1 MKLQVTQENLNKAL
15 NSVSRVASSRS
26 TLPILANVLIKT
38 DNNLLTVSATN
49 LNIAITHSIGAKVTT
64 KGSITVP
71 AKLMQEFISSLPNG
85 IINLELN
92 GTKLKLETDKYNS
105 TINGIISEDYPIM
118 PSINNKNTWK
128 ISSLT
133 LKEALSQVIFTAS
146 SDETRPIL
154 TGILFSVINNN
165 LYLVATD
172 SYRLAEKKVIKLDHE
187 MNLLIP
193 ASSMHDLLR
202 ILPDNDTEVLITY
215 DENQI
220 KFKINEIE
228 LLTRLLNGTY
238 PDYKQ
243 LIPKQFS
250 TSAVLKKSDL
260 LNVVKVSSLF
270 ARENAGSIK
279 IEVNKEDSTLSVK
292 SIASQ
297 IGENTASAE
306 ARINNSGEITINA
319 RYLLEALNAI
329 PGETVEFSFNGKLE
343 PTIIKDPKKTDYNHI
358 IMPLKS

>member
-15 NSVSRVASSRS
+15 NSVARVASSRS

-105 TINGIISEDYPIM
+105 IINGIISEDYPVM
-118 PSINNKNTWK
+118 PSINNKNNWK

-187 MNLLIP
+187 MNILIP
-193 ASSMHDLLR
+193 ASSTHDLLR

-250 TSAVLKKSDL
+250 TSAVLKKTDL

-306 ARINNSGEITINA
+306 AKINNSGEITINA

-329 PGETVEFSFNGKLE
+329 PGEIVEFSFNGKLE

>member
-105 TINGIISEDYPIM
+105 IINGIISEDYPVM
-118 PSINNKNTWK
+118 PSINNKNNWK

-187 MNLLIP
+187 MNILIP
-193 ASSMHDLLR
+193 ASSTHDLLR

-250 TSAVLKKSDL
+250 TSAVLKKTDL

-306 ARINNSGEITINA
+306 AKINNSGEITINA

-329 PGETVEFSFNGKLE
+329 PGEIVEFSFNGKLE

>member
-15 NSVSRVASSRS
+15 SSVSRVASSRS

-38 DNNLLTVSATN
+38 NNNLLSISATN
-49 LNIAITHSIGAKVTT
+49 LNIAITHSIGAKVAT

-71 AKLMQEFISSLPNG
+71 AKLMQEFIASLPAG
-85 IINLELN
+85 VIDLELD
-92 GTKLKLETDKYNS
+92 GTKLKISTEKYNS
-105 TINGIISEDYPIM
+105 TINGIISDDYPIM
-118 PSINNKNTWK
+118 PSVDSKNNWK
-128 ISSLT
+128 ISSLV
-133 LKEALSQVIFTAS
+133 LKSALSQVIFAAS

-154 TGILFSVINNN
+154 TGILFSVVDDN

-172 SYRLAEKKVIKLDHE
+172 SYRLAEKKVIKLQQPL
-187 MNLLIP
+187 NLLIP
-193 ASSMHDLLR
+193 ASSMTDLLR
-202 ILPDNDTEVLITY
+202 ILPDNDNEVLVTY
-215 DENQI
+215 DDNQI

-238 PDYKQ
+238 PDYKK
-243 LIPKQFS
+243 LIPEKFS
-250 TSAVLKKSDL
+250 TSSTLKKADM

-279 IEVNKEDSTLSVK
+279 IEVNEENSTLSVK

-297 IGENTASAE
+297 IGENIASAE
-306 ARINNSGEITINA
+306 AVVTNSGDITLNA
-319 RYLLEALNAI
+319 RYLLEALNALS
-329 PGETVEFSFNGKLE
+329 GENIEFAFNGKLE
-343 PTIIKDPKKTDYNHI
+343 PTIIRDPKKTDYNHI

>member
-15 NSVSRVASSRS
+15 SSVSRVASSRS

-38 DNNLLTVSATN
+38 NNNLLSISATN
-49 LNIAITHSIGAKVTT
+49 LNIAITHSIGAKVAT

-71 AKLMQEFISSLPNG
+71 AKLMQEFIASLPAG
-85 IINLELN
+85 VIDLELDR
-92 GTKLKLETDKYNS
+92 TKLKISTEKYNS
-105 TINGIISEDYPIM
+105 TINGIISDDYPIM
-118 PSINNKNTWK
+118 PSVDSKNNWK
-128 ISSLT
+128 ISSLV
-133 LKEALSQVIFTAS
+133 LKSALSQVIFAAS

-154 TGILFSVINNN
+154 TGILFSVVDDN

-172 SYRLAEKKVIKLDHE
+172 SYRLAEKKVIKLQQPL
-187 MNLLIP
+187 NLLIP
-193 ASSMHDLLR
+193 ASSMTDLLR
-202 ILPDNDTEVLITY
+202 ILPDNDNEVLVTY
-215 DENQI
+215 DDNQI

-238 PDYKQ
+238 PDYKK
-243 LIPKQFS
+243 LIPEKFS
-250 TSAVLKKSDL
+250 TSSTLKKADM

-279 IEVNKEDSTLSVK
+279 IEVNEENSTLSVK

-297 IGENTASAE
+297 IGENIASAE
-306 ARINNSGEITINA
+306 AVVTNSGDITLNA
-319 RYLLEALNAI
+319 RYLLEALNALS
-329 PGETVEFSFNGKLE
+329 GENIEFAFNGKLE
-343 PTIIKDPKKTDYNHI
+343 PTIIRDPKKTDYNHI

>member
-15 NSVSRVASSRS
+15 SSVSRVASSRS

-38 DNNLLTVSATN
+38 NNNLLSISATN
-49 LNIAITHSIGAKVTT
+49 LNIAITHSIGAKVAT

-71 AKLMQEFISSLPNG
+71 AKLMQEFIASLPAG
-85 IINLELN
+85 VIDLELD
-92 GTKLKLETDKYNS
+92 GTKLKISTEKYNS
-105 TINGIISEDYPIM
+105 TINGIISDDYPIM
-118 PSINNKNTWK
+118 PSVDSKNNWK
-128 ISSLT
+128 ISSLV
-133 LKEALSQVIFTAS
+133 LKSALSQVIFASS

-154 TGILFSVINNN
+154 TGILFSVVDDN

-172 SYRLAEKKVIKLDHE
+172 SYRLAEKKVIKLQQPL
-187 MNLLIP
+187 NLLIP
-193 ASSMHDLLR
+193 ASSMTDLLR
-202 ILPDNDTEVLITY
+202 ILPDNDNEVLVTY
-215 DENQI
+215 DDNQI

-238 PDYKQ
+238 PDYKK
-243 LIPKQFS
+243 LIPEKFS
-250 TSAVLKKSDL
+250 TSSTLKKADM

-279 IEVNKEDSTLSVK
+279 IEVNEENSTLSVK

-297 IGENTASAE
+297 IGENIASAE
-306 ARINNSGEITINA
+306 AVVVNSGDITLNA
-319 RYLLEALNAI
+319 RYLLEALNALS
-329 PGETVEFSFNGKLE
+329 GENIEFAFNGKLE
-343 PTIIKDPKKTDYNHI
+343 PTIIRDPKKTDYNHI